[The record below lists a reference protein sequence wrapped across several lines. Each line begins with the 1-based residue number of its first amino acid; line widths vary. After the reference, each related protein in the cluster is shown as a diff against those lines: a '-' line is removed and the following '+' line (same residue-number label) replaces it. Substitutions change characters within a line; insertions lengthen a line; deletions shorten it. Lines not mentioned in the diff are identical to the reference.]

1 MNAVAMIDRPID
13 VPVALSIPD
22 DLEFSAW
29 VNLGRDLFARHRHP
43 GRAVIW
49 RPTFPPPQ
57 QERNDR

>member
-43 GRAVIW
+43 GRADI
-49 RPTFPPPQ
+49 
-57 QERNDR
+57 